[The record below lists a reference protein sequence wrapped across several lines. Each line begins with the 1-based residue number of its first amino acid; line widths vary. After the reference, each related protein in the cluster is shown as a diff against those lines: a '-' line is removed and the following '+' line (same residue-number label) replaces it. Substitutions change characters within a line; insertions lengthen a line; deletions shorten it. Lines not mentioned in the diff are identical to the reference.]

1 MIFGG
6 ILFLFAG
13 ILFIGKVWGKIRPMI
28 EINDDGIQ
36 YHAGISHTEKKGMI
50 PVSQA
55 DLEEGTDFE
64 IGEGAYSGLCNKSSL
79 KLKFGEMG
87 NSKAEFDQRLLNEN
101 RKLRK
106 KIENRKK

>member
-1 MIFGG
+1 
-6 ILFLFAG
+6 
-13 ILFIGKVWGKIRPMI
+13 MI